1 MMKNAAYTMTEVF
14 RYDKTF
20 EGLLCALFDAYAR
33 HSFPEQLIGP
43 GEPIPLFAQQIHEVL
58 TRTEAAER
66 VWKGLERKL
75 GMQIRRMLIFAWLS
89 EEEGSD
95 TLLLRYMRKTFD
107 STESIVGDFTD
118 HDVLQ
123 VKKIAQKVAKEKERL
138 IQFVRFQKAG
148 DGSYFAPVSPLYNV
162 LPLSLGYFTDRFAD
176 QRWLLYDTKR
186 RYGYYYDLHQTLE
199 VTLEEDGPLLE
210 GWLSDDLRAA
220 DEQLFQERWK
230 SYFQAVTIRERLHP
244 QLHRQLMP
252 RRFWKYLPE
261 KQPFRQPA
269 LKIDTKTYNTT
280 H

>member
-1 MMKNAAYTMTEVF
+1 MMNRFSNPTQTAVF

-20 EGLLCALFDAYAR
+20 EGLLCALFDAYVR
-33 HSFPEQLIGP
+33 HTFPEQLIGP
-43 GEPIPLFAQQIHEVL
+43 EEPIPLFTQQIHEVL

-66 VWKGLERKL
+66 VWKGLKRKL
-75 GMQIRRMLIFAWLS
+75 GSNVRRMLVFAWLS

-107 STESIVGDFTD
+107 TPASIIGVFTD
-118 HDVLQ
+118 SDVLQ

-186 RYGYYYDLHQTLE
+186 RYGYYYDLKQPLE

-210 GWLSDDLRAA
+210 GWLSDDLCAA
-220 DEQLFQERWK
+220 DEHLFQERWK

-261 KQPFRQPA
+261 KQSYQ
-269 LKIDTKTYNTT
+269 
-280 H
+280 